1 MPNKLRS
8 AREEPESSLK
18 PRTASPVTPF
28 LSKWISGAEQAGP
41 EICRFSQAN
50 RAYRDEAKETHTLAS
65 LHNVQAKEMKWSS
78 GAEQAGP
85 EICRFSQANRAYRD
99 EAKETHTLASLHNV
113 QAKEMKVCQA
123 QGQKAASS
131 RERPLQSPLS
141 CQSGALEQSRRGLRS
156 AASAKQTGP
165 TMTR

>member
-28 LSKWISGAEQAGP
+28 LSKWSSGAEQAGP

-50 RAYRDEAKETHTLAS
+50 RAYRDEAKEAHTMAS

-99 EAKETHTLASLHNV
+99 AGSRDEQSLRLPARRTKHTLWLLFITYKSFAFY
-113 QAKEMKVCQA
+113 
-123 QGQKAASS
+123 
-131 RERPLQSPLS
+131 
-141 CQSGALEQSRRGLRS
+141 
-156 AASAKQTGP
+156 
-165 TMTR
+165 

>member
-28 LSKWISGAEQAGP
+28 LSKWSSGAEQAGP

-99 EAKETHTLASLHNV
+99 AGSRDEQSLRLPARRKKHTLWLLFITYKSFAFY
-113 QAKEMKVCQA
+113 
-123 QGQKAASS
+123 
-131 RERPLQSPLS
+131 
-141 CQSGALEQSRRGLRS
+141 
-156 AASAKQTGP
+156 
-165 TMTR
+165 

>member
-18 PRTASPVTPF
+18 PRTSSPVTPF
-28 LSKWISGAEQAGP
+28 LSKWSSGAEQAGP

-123 QGQKAASS
+123 QGQKAA
-131 RERPLQSPLS
+131 
-141 CQSGALEQSRRGLRS
+141 
-156 AASAKQTGP
+156 
-165 TMTR
+165 